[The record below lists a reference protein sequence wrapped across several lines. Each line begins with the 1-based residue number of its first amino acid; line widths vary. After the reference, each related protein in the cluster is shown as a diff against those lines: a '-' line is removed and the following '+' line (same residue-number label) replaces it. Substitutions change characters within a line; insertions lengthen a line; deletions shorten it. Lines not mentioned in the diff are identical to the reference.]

1 MAPCKSC
8 TDFVERLR
16 QMVPH
21 DEMHSEGVT
30 RDAEGT
36 GECFKCATC
45 GTEWKRLFP
54 SKLSDRVSPM
64 WQMLS

>member
-16 QMVPH
+16 RLVPH
-21 DEMHSEGVT
+21 DEMHSQGVT

-36 GECFKCATC
+36 GSVSSALPAEKK
-45 GTEWKRLFP
+45 WKRLFP
-54 SKLSDRVSPM
+54 SDLSDRVSAM